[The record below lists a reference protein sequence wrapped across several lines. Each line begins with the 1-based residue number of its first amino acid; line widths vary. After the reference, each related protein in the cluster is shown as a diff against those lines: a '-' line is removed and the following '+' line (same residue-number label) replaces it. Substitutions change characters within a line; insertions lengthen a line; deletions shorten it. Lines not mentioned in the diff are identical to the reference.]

1 MTSAVVKHSTK
12 GRKEEKKKKKAQG
25 GGGKKRE
32 SPTLRDYEY
41 LILLD

>member
-1 MTSAVVKHSTK
+1 MTSAVVKRSTK
-12 GRKEEKKKKKAQG
+12 GRKEEKKKKAQG

-32 SPTLRDYEY
+32 CPTLRDYEY

>member
-1 MTSAVVKHSTK
+1 MTSAVVKCSTK
-12 GRKEEKKKKKAQG
+12 GRKEEKKKKAQG

>member
-12 GRKEEKKKKKAQG
+12 GRKEEEKKKAQG
-25 GGGKKRE
+25 GSGKKRE
-32 SPTLRDYEY
+32 YPTLRDYEY

>member
-1 MTSAVVKHSTK
+1 MTSAVVKRSTK
-12 GRKEEKKKKKAQG
+12 GRKEEKKKKAQG